1 MVTAELA
8 RVVAAV
14 TAEPP
19 IYVWLLG
26 ALMGLFLMV
35 LGWLQTAMSGRVTEV
50 EKLASATARELAR
63 TDERTVQLVT
73 TVERIEAK
81 LDRVLGSLPTRT
93 RS

>member
-1 MVTAELA
+1 VVTADLA
-8 RVVAAV
+8 RDVLAVA
-14 TAEPP
+14 AEPP

-35 LGWLQTAMSGRVTEV
+35 LGWLQAVMSSRVTEV
-50 EKLASATARELAR
+50 EKLASTTARELAR
-63 TDERTVQLVT
+63 TDERTVQLVQ

-81 LDRVLGSLPTRT
+81 LDRVLSNLPPRT